1 MSPAWGSVVRLIVLS
16 AVRTGRARGVGAL
29 CEVPPQPPSPRRT
42 YVESRPAV
50 VALAIAASLRDVLTE
65 HRVIHGD
72 ETPVKMLMPRKYQ
85 RLYTVSTAGDLRRT
99 S

>member
-1 MSPAWGSVVRLIVLS
+1 M
-16 AVRTGRARGVGAL
+16 GVL
-29 CEVPPQPPSPRRT
+29 CEVPPPPPSPRRT

-65 HRVIHGD
+65 HSAIQGD
-72 ETPVKMLMPRKYQ
+72 ETQAKMLMPSKYQ
-85 RLYTVSTAGDLRRT
+85 RLYAASTAGELRRT